1 VITPDL
7 KTFRSLARKGTHVPL
22 TLELLADLETPV
34 SALLKLTRGFKERR
48 CFLFESVEGG
58 ERVGRYSYL
67 GGGDLEALAT
77 WDRDPLP
84 VLKARLAAFKPV
96 PLPGLPPFWGG
107 AVGYLGYDGVRH
119 MEPVASHNPDPLG
132 FPESL
137 HFLADAVVAFDHV
150 KHVMTLICLADAR
163 DKRPAALG
171 RAYAQAERRLKA
183 MLKLL
188 EGPLPKLPRSRL
200 AAQPRPWSS
209 NVDQATYLK
218 WVARCLEYIKA
229 GDIFQIQVGRRLSKR
244 TWVHP
249 FSIYRELRGLN
260 PSPYMFY
267 LQDGARELIGASPEI
282 LVTLQGETVCI
293 RPIAGTRRRGRD
305 DEHDLAMERELKADP
320 KERAEHIMLVDLAR
334 NDVGRVCRP
343 GTVKVG
349 ELMVIERYSHVL
361 HLVSD
366 VKGRLKEGLDSL
378 DVLRASFPAGTV
390 TGSPKIRAMQ
400 IIDELENIKRG
411 PYGGSMG
418 MIGFNGDLMEAL
430 TIRTLVMDGP
440 NVHAQASAGIVADSQ
455 PKLEYLETENKLR
468 SSVTAVER
476 AEGRARP

>member
-1 VITPDL
+1 
-7 KTFRSLARKGTHVPL
+7 
-22 TLELLADLETPV
+22 
-34 SALLKLTRGFKERR
+34 
-48 CFLFESVEGG
+48 
-58 ERVGRYSYL
+58 
-67 GGGDLEALAT
+67 
-77 WDRDPLP
+77 
-84 VLKARLAAFKPV
+84 
-96 PLPGLPPFWGG
+96 
-107 AVGYLGYDGVRH
+107 
-119 MEPVASHNPDPLG
+119 
-132 FPESL
+132 
-137 HFLADAVVAFDHV
+137 
-150 KHVMTLICLADAR
+150 
-163 DKRPAALG
+163 
-171 RAYAQAERRLKA
+171 
-183 MLKLL
+183 
-188 EGPLPKLPRSRL
+188 
-200 AAQPRPWSS
+200 
-209 NVDQATYLK
+209 
-218 WVARCLEYIKA
+218 
-229 GDIFQIQVGRRLSKR
+229 
-244 TWVHP
+244 
-249 FSIYRELRGLN
+249 
-260 PSPYMFY
+260 MFY